1 MTGRRLLLFFLA
13 VASAQAQFGSGLPTI
28 NHRVFVHVNF
38 SNGGDCDVSTQVS
51 LIRSHS
57 TAQGRE
63 STDKSCTVA
72 FFGVP
77 PGTYYL
83 SVSGRGFATFES
95 SEVVLTSPDTE
106 SLEVNVTRPAT
117 AGSVDTTLS
126 SAMVT
131 VADLRI
137 PKPAAKEFNKASEQM
152 EGQNWKAAT
161 ATLKKAIEI
170 YPQYAAAYNN
180 LGVAYARSGNRDL
193 ELEALQKAIEIES
206 HFIPAYVNLARLKI
220 AENAFPDAETVLGKV
235 RELDPANGI
244 ALVLLAY
251 AEYMD
256 HHWDDAIAA
265 CRKVHA
271 MGGGVS
277 HSAAH
282 WVAAF
287 AFEEKK
293 QLADA
298 SAEFQSFVS
307 EEKTGIRSDAARREI
322 ANIASFLSEKP

>member
-1 MTGRRLLLFFLA
+1 MTGRSLLLLFLA
-13 VASAQAQFGSGLPTI
+13 VASSQAQFGSGLPTI

-51 LIRSHS
+51 LVRSHS
-57 TAQGRE
+57 TAEGRE

-117 AGSVDTTLS
+117 AGPVDTTLN

-131 VADLRI
+131 VADLKI
-137 PKPAAKEFNKASEQM
+137 PKPAAKEFNKASEQL
-152 EGQNWKAAT
+152 EGRNWKGAT
-161 ATLKKAIEI
+161 ATLKKAIAI

-180 LGVAYARSGNRDL
+180 LAVAYARGGNRDL
-193 ELEALQKAIEIES
+193 ELEALQKAIAIDS
-206 HFIPAYVNLARLKI
+206 RFVPAYVNLARLKM
-220 AENAFPDAETVLGKV
+220 AENAFPDAEAVLGKV
-235 RELDPANGI
+235 RELDPADSVP
-244 ALVLLAY
+244 LVLLAY
-251 AEYMD
+251 ADYMD

-265 CRKVHA
+265 CRKVHS
-271 MGGGVS
+271 MGDTP

-293 QLADA
+293 QLVDA
-298 SAEFQSFVS
+298 SAEFQAFVK
-307 EEKTGIRSDAARREI
+307 EERTGIRSDAARKEI
-322 ANIASFLSEKP
+322 ANIASFLGEKP

>member
-1 MTGRRLLLFFLA
+1 MTGRRLFVFFLA
-13 VASAQAQFGSGLPTI
+13 VASAQAQFNSGLPTI
-28 NHRVFVHVNF
+28 DHRVFVHVNF
-38 SNGGDCDVSTQVS
+38 SNGGDCDVSTQVT
-51 LIRSHS
+51 LVRSHS

-72 FFGVP
+72 FFAVP
-77 PGTYYL
+77 PGAYYL

-95 SEVVLTSPDTE
+95 SEVILTSPDTE
-106 SLEVNVTRPAT
+106 SLEINVTRPAST
-117 AGSVDTTLS
+117 GPVDTTLS
-126 SAMVT
+126 SAMVN
-131 VADLRI
+131 VADFRI
-137 PKPAAKEFNKASEQM
+137 PKPAAKEFNKANEQI
-152 EGQNWKAAT
+152 EVQNWKGAT
-161 ATLKKAIEI
+161 ATLKKAIAI

-193 ELEALQKAIEIES
+193 ELGALQKAIEIDN

-220 AENAFPDAETVLGKV
+220 AENAFPDAETVLNKV
-235 RELDPANGI
+235 RELDPANGM

-251 AEYMD
+251 ADYMD

-265 CRKVHA
+265 SRKVHA
-271 MGGGVS
+271 LGGAT

-298 SAEFQSFVS
+298 SAEFQAFVN
-307 EEKTGIRSDAARREI
+307 EERTGIRSDEARKEI